1 MQQRYKKKTTDE
13 FADNGYNTKTLSLEP
28 KQALQSYSLR
38 VVAFGW
44 NHSAGRLSQSD
55 LVGSGGDS
63 RPQRRLELPPSQ
75 R

>member
-1 MQQRYKKKTTDE
+1 MQQRYKKNTDGI
-13 FADNGYNTKTLSLEP
+13 ADNDDNTNTLFLEP

-63 RPQRRLELPPSQ
+63 GSQRRLELPPSQ

>member
-1 MQQRYKKKTTDE
+1 MQQRYKKNTDGI
-13 FADNGYNTKTLSLEP
+13 ADNDDNTNTLFLEP

-63 RPQRRLELPPSQ
+63 RSQRRLELPPSQ